1 MCFGTAVSNDLTRAV
16 HHNAQWKVDN
26 GFTISYINNIPVGC
40 MLSEATLSAS
50 SKSDGTQWFI
60 LQTCCKSGGSKT
72 GSLSVLVCWIYTW

>member
-16 HHNAQWKVDN
+16 HHNAQWKVDS

-50 SKSDGTQWFI
+50 SKSDGMQ
-60 LQTCCKSGGSKT
+60 
-72 GSLSVLVCWIYTW
+72 